1 MVTRHQIVSF
11 DDRIWCD
18 LTLDSLSTVEFSM
31 DTKGKLSLNST
42 KFNTAVLDYQD
53 DVEVLFSNQL
63 DSGSEPVSFSNV
75 LMQKLPHIRCH

>member
-1 MVTRHQIVSF
+1 
-11 DDRIWCD
+11 
-18 LTLDSLSTVEFSM
+18 M

-53 DVEVLFSNQL
+53 DAEALFSNQL

-75 LMQKLPHIRCH
+75 LNAEVTTIYCH